1 MIDFGTW
8 LYTKL
13 RGEHVGTDQQGNRY
27 YRRKKPS
34 GRVASLMHERRW
46 VLYKDCVEASK
57 VPAEWHVW
65 LHHTSDET
73 LDEAKHQ
80 RFDWQKDHQPNH
92 TGTDLAYRPPGHGR
106 LSSTETKSASDYES
120 WTPS

>member
-34 GRVASLMHERRW
+34 GRVATLMHERRW
-46 VLYKDCVEASK
+46 VLYKDCVQYAPRVK
-57 VPAEWHVW
+57 
-65 LHHTSDET
+65 
-73 LDEAKHQ
+73 
-80 RFDWQKDHQPNH
+80 
-92 TGTDLAYRPPGHGR
+92 TDQHWDDVFIEPV
-106 LSSTETKSASDYES
+106 DQQ
-120 WTPS
+120 